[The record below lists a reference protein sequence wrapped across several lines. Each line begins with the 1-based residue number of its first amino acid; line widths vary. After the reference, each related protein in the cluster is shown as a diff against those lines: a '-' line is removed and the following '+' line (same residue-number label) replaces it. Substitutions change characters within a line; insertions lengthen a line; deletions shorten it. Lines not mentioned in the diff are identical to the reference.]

1 MNPIVVSPRHFLVLP
16 AAGSGRRTGLSLP
29 KQFVPLAG
37 KPILQ
42 HTLERFAALPEIAA
56 IVLAVD
62 EQDVHTRD
70 FLAALPAALR
80 KRVVT
85 VRGGTERM
93 YSVLNALEYLAAQ
106 AADDDWVLVHDAVR
120 PCLRRSDIH
129 KLFSALEGS
138 PGGLLALPV
147 RDTLKRADAQGQVL
161 ATLDRSQLWQAATPQ
176 MFRHGLLLR
185 ALREAAA
192 AGIVVTDEAGAVER
206 LGVPVQLVQGQADN
220 IKVTWP
226 EDLRLAEALLPV
238 TEEHDD

>member
-1 MNPIVVSPRHFLVLP
+1 MSSTVSSPRFFLVLP
-16 AAGSGRRTGLSLP
+16 AAGSGRRAGLALP

-42 HTLERFAALPEIAA
+42 HTLERFAVLPEISA

-62 EQDVHTRD
+62 EQDVYTKD
-70 FLAALPAALR
+70 FLASLPAALR
-80 KRVVT
+80 KRVLT
-85 VRGGTERM
+85 VPGGTERM
-93 YSVLNALEYLAAQ
+93 YSVLNALEYLAGL
-106 AADDDWVLVHDAVR
+106 AAGDDWVLVHDAVR

-129 KLFSALEGS
+129 RLFAALEGT

-147 RDTLKRADAQGQVL
+147 RDTLKRADAQGRVV
-161 ATLDRSQLWQAATPQ
+161 ATLDRSELWQAATPQ

-192 AGIVVTDEAGAVER
+192 AGLVVTDEAAAVER
-206 LGVPVQLVQGQADN
+206 LGVPVQLVQGQTDN

-226 EDLRLAEALLPV
+226 EDLQLAEALLGV
-238 TEEHDD
+238 TEERDD